1 MPRPADSPDHA
12 ADIAAL
18 AEAIARHD
26 QAYWERGEP
35 EIGDD
40 AYDALVRRL
49 RDLAPDH
56 PLVNRVNAP
65 AVAGAGKVRHARPML
80 SLDKAYSLAEVL
92 AWARKHARSPD
103 EPLLVQPK
111 YDGIS
116 ANFADGRL
124 VSRGDGEFGEDISAK
139 LPLIELEAPGH
150 RGPPDR
156 PARGEIVIREDDFRE
171 RWPSILKKDGA
182 PYKNSRNAV
191 AGIMGL
197 KDIGEMRRQGAKL
210 TLVDYRLVSHAV
222 ALRDLEA
229 RWPGLVADIEALPYP
244 LDGIVVKFADDT
256 FRESLGAT
264 AHHPRGEIAFK
275 FSGIRRQTR
284 LVDVLWS
291 FGKNCLTPVAQLEP
305 VEIGG
310 ITIRQAT
317 LHNLQNVRDRD
328 LHIGDRVT
336 VERAGDVIPYIVAS
350 EPGDERRSCLISQC
364 PSCQAALIQ
373 EGPELRCPNPAC
385 PETRLQNLLAAVRAI
400 GIERLGEPTLRKM
413 TETLGVKDLRD
424 LFGLAAADL
433 LRLDGFKDKAA
444 ANLHREIQAARRV
457 PDFQLLAAL
466 NIPGI
471 GRNIARNLLRENTID
486 GLAAMD
492 EAALAALPGIGP
504 ERAAALHRELRAQAD
519 ELARLRGVLEVIPTR
534 TDDAAPEASRPTICF
549 TGKMPETRAHYEALA
564 QARGYEPV
572 DQVTA
577 TLALLVAADPAA
589 QGGKLAKAAKLGVP
603 VIALDGWLAQENAP
617 ASPPPAVERPKGAPR
632 PSPQDEPLLPGL
644 GL

>member
-1 MPRPADSPDHA
+1 MPDAAGHHDPAA
-12 ADIAAL
+12 EVAAL

-26 QAYWERGEP
+26 RAYWERGEP

-229 RWPGLVADIEALPYP
+229 RWPGLVADIEDLPYP

-256 FRESLGAT
+256 FRASLGAT

-310 ITIRQAT
+310 ITIKQAT

-350 EPGDERRSCLISQC
+350 EPGETRRSCLISQC
-364 PSCQAALIQ
+364 PSCGTALIQ

-424 LFGLAAADL
+424 LFGLGPADL

-471 GRNIARNLLRENTID
+471 GKNIARHLLRENTLD
-486 GLAAMD
+486 ELTAMD

-519 ELARLRGVLEVIPTR
+519 ELARLRGVLDVIPTR
-534 TDDAAPEASRPTICF
+534 ADGTAPDASRPTICF

-603 VIALDGWLAQENAP
+603 VIALDDWLAQGNAP
-617 ASPPPAVERPKGAPR
+617 AALPPAAHPRGTLR

-644 GL
+644 DV